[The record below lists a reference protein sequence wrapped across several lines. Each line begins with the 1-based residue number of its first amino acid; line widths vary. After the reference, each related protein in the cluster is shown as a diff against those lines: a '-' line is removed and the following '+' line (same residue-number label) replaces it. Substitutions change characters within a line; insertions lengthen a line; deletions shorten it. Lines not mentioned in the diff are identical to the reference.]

1 MNKLIKKSLIIGIII
16 INIIIIIVGLYFLF
30 TYIFTK
36 IEPFET
42 LKGITTDLQNIT
54 IGEPKI
60 TIDNLDKTINLDI
73 EQNTYYIG
81 NGISESKLD
90 YLCSNN
96 FGFYGIENNSET
108 IIYYYPEGATQFEKL
123 NYNLIL
129 PKNSNNQRIIN
140 PDYKNKNTS
149 CGGILLN
156 VTNKTLW
163 YYNNSLN
170 DMENFNID
178 CLYYVALN
186 QDGKP
191 LQNSN
196 DEIEFNCLRLPI
208 LLNLPSTTPPQI
220 TDSSIKPDAPYDTIR
235 LMAVNDD
242 ILFAVGCHEQIR
254 TIYYCKLTEGKPTS
268 NDSNNWKTTQ
278 IGNISKVN
286 EIKDII
292 INDNNVFIISNENK
306 IYYNKIEFD
315 SNNEL
320 NSNFT
325 SIDLPIENSFYSPK
339 FCVNNNIFYIYDNN
353 IINNEI
359 TRDSLKQI
367 SIKWFN
373 ITNLEENIILKKIV
387 FHSENLYPMPLNL
400 MIYKNFLISES
411 GMNNYIRLE
420 LYDDTLTFDEIEN
433 TKNTIHKMFNPN
445 YDPTAT
451 TTASNTPSTTASHTQ
466 STAASHT
473 PSTTASTTVFHTPT
487 TTASH
492 TTTTTA
498 SHTTTTTASH
508 TPTTTTSNNTVD
520 SSGTTVP
527 NPTEIP
533 SGNQSPGS
541 FVFGSAW
548 STGSLLNNEIEN
560 INNSDNSD
568 NSNGIPINDINFEK
582 LSGANMLINGKGN
595 VGNFNDFI
603 AKNRIFGNNL
613 FFINKK

>member
-1 MNKLIKKSLIIGIII
+1 M
-16 INIIIIIVGLYFLF
+16 
-30 TYIFTK
+30 
-36 IEPFET
+36 
-42 LKGITTDLQNIT
+42 
-54 IGEPKI
+54 
-60 TIDNLDKTINLDI
+60 
-73 EQNTYYIG
+73 
-81 NGISESKLD
+81 
-90 YLCSNN
+90 YL
-96 FGFYGIENNSET
+96 
-108 IIYYYPEGATQFEKL
+108 
-123 NYNLIL
+123 
-129 PKNSNNQRIIN
+129 
-140 PDYKNKNTS
+140 
-149 CGGILLN
+149 
-156 VTNKTLW
+156 
-163 YYNNSLN
+163 
-170 DMENFNID
+170 
-178 CLYYVALN
+178 
-186 QDGKP
+186 
-191 LQNSN
+191 
-196 DEIEFNCLRLPI
+196 
-208 LLNLPSTTPPQI
+208 
-220 TDSSIKPDAPYDTIR
+220 
-235 LMAVNDD
+235 
-242 ILFAVGCHEQIR
+242 
-254 TIYYCKLTEGKPTS
+254 
-268 NDSNNWKTTQ
+268 
-278 IGNISKVN
+278 
-286 EIKDII
+286 
-292 INDNNVFIISNENK
+292 
-306 IYYNKIEFD
+306 FD

-400 MIYKNFLISES
+400 MIYKNFLIAES

-451 TTASNTPSTTASHTQ
+451 TTASNTP
-466 STAASHT
+466 
-473 PSTTASTTVFHTPT
+473 T
-487 TTASH
+487 TTASN
-492 TTTTTA
+492 TP
-498 SHTTTTTASH
+498 TTTASH
-508 TPTTTTSNNTVD
+508 TPTTTASHTPSTTASHTPTTTASTTVLHTPTTTASHTPTTTAAHTPTTTASNNTVD

-560 INNSDNSD
+560 INNSD